1 MHINL
6 QRKHRLCRRRNQAC
20 GETDIN
26 TSRGEKDN
34 MKEKDVSI
42 VATKK
47 NTKLKVQGSLDR
59 FLVPVNK
66 TL

>member
-1 MHINL
+1 M
-6 QRKHRLCRRRNQAC
+6 QEEESSC

-26 TSRGEKDN
+26 TSRGEKDD

>member
-1 MHINL
+1 MQEEEL
-6 QRKHRLCRRRNQAC
+6 SC

-26 TSRGEKDN
+26 TSRGEKDD

-47 NTKLKVQGSLDR
+47 NTKLKSSRLIGS